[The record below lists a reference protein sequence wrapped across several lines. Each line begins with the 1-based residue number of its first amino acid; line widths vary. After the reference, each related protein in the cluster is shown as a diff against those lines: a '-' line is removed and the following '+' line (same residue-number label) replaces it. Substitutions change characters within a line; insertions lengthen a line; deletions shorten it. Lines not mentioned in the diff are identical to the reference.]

1 MTVQKFV
8 TYNVLDVNGQIINNE
23 EKLELN
29 VLEKSGNYLVHKDIA
44 RHQWKDRKSVV

>member
-23 EKLELN
+23 KTRVKCTREIWKLLSSQRYC
-29 VLEKSGNYLVHKDIA
+29 KT
-44 RHQWKDRKSVV
+44 SVE